1 MTKIKLNHIDLGGD
15 QCQLPVDTNL
25 YILVQ
30 ELPDRGKKDKIYLVK
45 DDTAPEGN
53 IYNEYSFINGAWE
66 SLGQHSSTIDV
77 EVPTKVSQLEND
89 EGFVKSASLG
99 TAAYKNVEDLQGG
112 SIDYVQGSKHTF
124 STGATIDIYNNGK
137 APKNFIVE
145 IGGDNVAD
153 EYNIPSSFYI
163 EVFDKNGRYFHSSLF
178 DIHSRSRV
186 YIKGELLFINPM
198 FEDRN
203 DLMYSTYKLSITII
217 NKISNPVESK
227 EECYITTLQ
236 PDELGTGIS
245 IMLNEEGICQGWY
258 TINIGE
264 SGPNVAPD

>member
-1 MTKIKLNHIDLGGD
+1 MSKRIQLNTIDLGGGTTKGCD
-15 QCQLPVDTNL
+15 CEAPNL
-25 YILVQ
+25 GDYA
-30 ELPDRGKKDKIYLVK
+30 KK
-45 DDTAPEGN
+45 E
-53 IYNEYSFINGAWE
+53 
-66 SLGQHSSTIDV
+66 DV
-77 EVPTKVSQLEND
+77 PKKVSELEND
-89 EGFVKSASLG
+89 SGFVESTSLG

-124 STGATIDIYNNGK
+124 STGGTTIDIYNNGK

-153 EYNIPSSFYI
+153 ENNLPSNFYI

-203 DLMYSTYKLSITII
+203 DVMYSTYKLSITII
-217 NKISNPVESK
+217 NKISNPAQSN

-236 PDELGTGIS
+236 PDELATGIN

-264 SGPNVAPD
+264 SGPNVAPN